1 MKMLRDAVL
10 LMSFGAG
17 SYLWLCAIASP
28 VASSGR
34 SLLVRRGDRTAGTAL
49 ALAVAGAALWTAALA
64 GVIAGGRIIE
74 SAAGVTVLR
83 SDIIWRG
90 ITLGN
95 IAWVC
100 HMLTFARMPRFGPTF
115 ETSTAIAMVAF
126 VWDDPWT
133 LSRVERLYRAHAVAA
148 VPVTPDL
155 PRPSLPAPAPVAA

>member
-1 MKMLRDAVL
+1 MLRDAVL

-28 VASSGR
+28 LASSGR
-34 SLLVRRGDRTAGTAL
+34 SLLVRRGDRTAWTAL

-100 HMLTFARMPRFGPTF
+100 QMLTFARMPRFGPTF

-126 VWDDPWT
+126 VWDDART

-155 PRPSLPAPAPVAA
+155 SRPVVASVRPVAA

>member
-1 MKMLRDAVL
+1 MLRDAVL

-28 VASSGR
+28 LASSVR
-34 SLLVRRGDRTAGTAL
+34 SLLVRREDRTAWTAL

-64 GVIAGGRIIE
+64 GAIVVARMIE
-74 SAAGVTVLR
+74 SAAGVAILR

-95 IAWVC
+95 IVWTC
-100 HMLTFARMPRFGPTF
+100 QMLTFARLPRFGPTF
-115 ETSTAIAMVAF
+115 ETSTALAMVAF

-148 VPVTPDL
+148 VPVP
-155 PRPSLPAPAPVAA
+155 PGVSASIVASARPLAA